1 MNRDIPKINEIYR
14 HFKGTLYEVM
24 AIGTDTET
32 EEQVVIYRPYNSS
45 SQDKIWVRPYN
56 SFISKVDK
64 VKYPEVE
71 QEYRFEYV
79 KMFYEMDRR

>member
-1 MNRDIPKINEIYR
+1 MDDNVKIGAIYK

>member
-1 MNRDIPKINEIYR
+1 MGDNVKIGGIYK

-24 AIGTDTET
+24 AIGTGTET
-32 EEQVVIYRPYNSS
+32 EEQVVIYRPYNSTN
-45 SQDKIWVRPYN
+45 QDKIWVRPYN

-64 VKYPEVE
+64 VKYPEVS

-79 KMFYEMDRR
+79 KMFYEIDRR

>member
-1 MNRDIPKINEIYR
+1 MNDNVKVGAIYK

-24 AIGTDTET
+24 AIGTHTET
-32 EEQVVIYRPYNSS
+32 EEQVVIYIPYNSS

-56 SFISKVDK
+56 NFISKVDK

>member
-1 MNRDIPKINEIYR
+1 MDDNVKISAIYK
-14 HFKGTLYEVM
+14 HFKGTLYEVI

-32 EEQVVIYRPYNSS
+32 KEQVVIYRPYNSS

-79 KMFYEMDRR
+79 KMFYEIGRR